1 MSWMMSPPQFPGRYF
16 FYSSYLAGAL
26 ALNQDCSTPFWL
38 CGEGN
43 GRKIHQSSIFERNFH
58 GGFSHIF
65 PCFPM
70 FHMGFPYFL
79 MFFPHISH
87 GISQATFDDT
97 GVGRHLLHHYD
108 GCSPQVPVHHGPRY
122 RPLAWRCDQTETTKT
137 HQTGIQPAKIG
148 LKQPF
153 HADLLGI

>member
-1 MSWMMSPPQFPGRYF
+1 MPWMMSPPQFPSRYF
-16 FYSSYLAGAL
+16 FYLFGRCFSLKPGL
-26 ALNQDCSTPFWL
+26 LQPILGLWGGKWL
-38 CGEGN
+38 EN
-43 GRKIHQSSIFERNFH
+43 PPKFDDFRTK
-58 GGFSHIF
+58 F
-65 PCFPM
+65 PWRIL
-70 FHMGFPYFL
+70 PYFP
-79 MFFPHISH
+79 MFFPHVSH

-122 RPLAWRCDQTETTKT
+122 RPLAWRCDQAETTKT